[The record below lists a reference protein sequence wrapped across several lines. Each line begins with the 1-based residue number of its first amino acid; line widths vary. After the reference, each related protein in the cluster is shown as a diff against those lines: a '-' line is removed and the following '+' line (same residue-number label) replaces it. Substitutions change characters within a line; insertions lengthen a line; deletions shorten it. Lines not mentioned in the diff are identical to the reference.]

1 MDSDIVTV
9 PEHTELVMQVET
21 WPDRAKAL
29 TVRDDAAYMTAGNL
43 LLDIKGLRKQIDDTF
58 DPIIKKA
65 YEAHKAAV
73 AAKRGVEAPLEEAE
87 NVIKAGM
94 GNYNR
99 VKEARLREEEA
110 RLAAERRKQEE
121 EARLAEAVALE
132 SAGDAEAAEAV
143 LAQPIIAPVV
153 KIPNEARVAG
163 ISHRENWRAEVID
176 VLALVRFI
184 AQRPEFVNLVM
195 PNMPALNSLA
205 KAQRSALNVPGV
217 RAVSEAVVAARAV
230 R

>member
-21 WPDRAKAL
+21 WPERAKAL
-29 TVRDDAAYMTAGNL
+29 TVVDDRAYITAGDL
-43 LLDIKGLRKQIDDTF
+43 LIDIKGLRKQIDDTF
-58 DPIIKKA
+58 DPVIKKA
-65 YEAHKAAV
+65 HEAHKAAV
-73 AAKRGVEAPLEEAE
+73 AAKKGVEAPLVQAE
-87 NVIKAGM
+87 DIIKAGM
-94 GNYNR
+94 GTYNR
-99 VKEARLREEEA
+99 EKEHRLREQQA

-132 SAGDAEAAEAV
+132 SAGDAEVTEAV
-143 LAQPIIAPVV
+143 LAQPIIVPVV

-163 ISHRENWRAEVID
+163 ISHRENWRAEVVD
-176 VLALVRFI
+176 VLALVKFI
-184 AQRPEFVNLVM
+184 AQRPEFVNLVQ

-217 RAVSEAVVAARAV
+217 RAVSESVVAARAA